1 MSTPT
6 NHWKLGLFVVIGVMA
21 GLTASVYF
29 GARNIP
35 KETVTYASY
44 FDEAVTGLE
53 VGSAVKFRG
62 VTIGNVSRIELATD
76 RRHVKVSYELSVD
89 VLRQL
94 GIAGAAGEKTRL
106 PIVPN
111 LRTQLSSTGITGV
124 KFVQIDFFEDNTP
137 TELLPFKVRG
147 NYIPA
152 TPSSM
157 KNIEDSLV
165 HAADHLPELTGQL
178 VILLTRVNR
187 MSEEIE
193 AQRLPTR
200 AGAVLAHADHTLTV
214 LDEKLDA
221 FDTRGLS
228 NDAHAAL
235 SSLNGTATRTNRLL
249 DTVAGEQGLLMS
261 VQRASDAVGDVARN
275 GNGFGPQFEST
286 LRDVSAAADSIKDL
300 ADALERQPDMLLKGR
315 ARAER

>member
-6 NHWKLGLFVVIGVMA
+6 NHWKLGLFVVIGVMT
-21 GLTASVYF
+21 GLAASVYF
-29 GARNIP
+29 GARSIP

-62 VTIGNVSRIELATD
+62 VTIGNVSRIELAPD
-76 RRHVKVSYELSVD
+76 RRHVKVSYELTVD

-106 PIVPN
+106 PIAPN

-137 TELLPFKVRG
+137 TETLPFKVKG

-165 HAADHLPELTGQL
+165 HAADHLPELTSQL

-193 AQRLPTR
+193 SQRLPTR

-228 NDAHAAL
+228 NDAHATL
-235 SSLNGTATRTNRLL
+235 SSLNGTAIRTNRLL
-249 DTVAGEQGLLMS
+249 DSVAGEQGLLMS

-300 ADALERQPDMLLKGR
+300 ADAIERQPDMLLKGR
-315 ARAER
+315 AER